1 MSPPEYRRPP
11 WLADVIVR
19 LALPSDAVGRS
30 ILGDLREEHAL
41 ASPLDPR
48 SRAGWYWRQALGVSG
63 RYGWR
68 RARRALGFNADPD
81 PGKSGPRSKGALFM
95 ESIWQDIRY
104 AARTMKKSPAFT
116 TIAVLILALGIG
128 ANTAIFSVVD
138 AVLLRSL
145 PYPEADR
152 IVRISHG
159 DIEQGFDRGRDFS
172 PQDFEDLRDGAVT
185 LEHVVSYFYWPGS
198 ATVNLTGDGPP
209 VQLQTVPVSEDF
221 FTLLGGQAAIGRIF
235 APDEF
240 VQGQDGVVVL
250 SAGLWR
256 RQFGS
261 DPGVVGSPITLG
273 GMPFT
278 VIGVMAASFRYPAND
293 VDVWVPMSYITEDMI
308 PSRRHIRWRSV
319 IARLAPGTT
328 VEAAHGE
335 VTAILERLAEEYP
348 GSNETMTLAKV
359 EPLRDAIVGNTRTA
373 LWVLLGAT
381 GLVLLIACANVGNL
395 LLARATSRGR
405 EIAVRI
411 SMGARRGRLVRQL
424 MTESLMLA
432 LIGGI
437 AGVVLAYIGVDVLVA
452 MSAGTIPEAEQIRFD
467 GRLAGFAVA
476 VTAITGIIFGL
487 LPAWQAARIQPQ
499 VMLKDGAAGGN
510 RGRFGLQNVLVV
522 AEMALAVMLVSGAGL
537 MIKSFYQL
545 VRVDPGFE
553 VENVL
558 TVGLR
563 VSMDELTSAEVPV
576 RQQEYIDAVAALPG
590 VIAVG
595 GSKTAPLD
603 GGGEPYVFRYV
614 DDNGESRRADPESG
628 LYMIT
633 PGYFEALGIPV
644 LGGRNFTLD
653 DELHVILNE
662 AMARQLWGRVDVVGE
677 RMSLGSTEDIEV
689 IGVVGDVHND
699 GIASEARSAMYALP
713 YAFPRSAVTLY
724 IRTTNDPLAASS
736 DVRRAV
742 WSVDPNQP
750 LGEFATLQQVVS
762 SDVATPRFF
771 TTLLMVFAGV
781 ALALAGLGIYG
792 VVSYAVGRRTSEM
805 GLRMALGARSGN
817 LVRLVLSQ
825 SMGLSLG
832 GLVLGVMGALAL
844 SRFLSSQLYGVAPT
858 DPGTYAAVSLVLVT
872 VAFIA
877 GYLPALRA
885 TRVDPVQAL
894 RSE

>member
-1 MSPPEYRRPP
+1 MSPREYRRPP

-19 LALPSDAVGRS
+19 FALPSDAVGRS

-48 SRAGWYWRQALGVSG
+48 SRAGWYWRQALGVST

-68 RARRALGFNADPD
+68 RTRQALGLSADPD
-81 PGKSGPRSKGALFM
+81 PEKPRTQRKGVQFM
-95 ESIWQDIRY
+95 ESMWQDIRY
-104 AARTMKKSPAFT
+104 AARTMRKSPAFT

-138 AVLLRSL
+138 AVLLRQL
-145 PYPEADR
+145 PYTDAHD

-159 DIEQGFDRGRDFS
+159 HAEQGFDRGRHFS
-172 PQDFEDLRDGAVT
+172 PQDFDDLRASSVT
-185 LEHVVSYFYWPGS
+185 LEQMAGYFYVPGS

-209 VQLQTVPVSEDF
+209 VQLQAVPVSHDF
-221 FTLLGGQAAIGRIF
+221 FPLLGGQAAIGRTF
-235 APDEF
+235 TPDEF
-240 VQGQDGVVVL
+240 VQGRDGVVVL

-261 DPGVVGSPITLG
+261 DPGVVGRPITLG

-278 VIGVMAASFRYPAND
+278 VIGVMAVSFRYPAND
-293 VDVWVPMSYITEDMI
+293 VDLWVPMSYITEDMI

-348 GSNETMTLAKV
+348 GSNEKMTLAKV

-405 EIAVRI
+405 EIAIRI

-487 LPAWQAARIQPQ
+487 FPAWQAARIQPQ
-499 VMLKDGAAGGN
+499 VMLKDGAAAGN
-510 RGRFGLQNVLVV
+510 RGRFGLQNILVV

-644 LGGRNFTLD
+644 LRGRNFTLD
-653 DELHVILNE
+653 DERHVILNE

-713 YAFPRSAVTLY
+713 YQFPRSAVTLY

-750 LGEFATLQQVVS
+750 LGEFATLRQVVS
-762 SDVATPRFF
+762 SDVAAPRFF

-817 LVRLVLSQ
+817 LLRLVLSQ

-872 VAFIA
+872 VAFVA

>member
-1 MSPPEYRRPP
+1 
-11 WLADVIVR
+11 LADLLIR
-19 LALPSDAVGRS
+19 LTVPSDPVGQS

-68 RARRALGFNADPD
+68 RTRRVLGLQVDPD
-81 PGKSGPRSKGALFM
+81 PGKPGPRSKGALFM

-104 AARTMKKSPAFT
+104 AVRAMKRSPAFT
-116 TIAVLILALGIG
+116 IIAVLILALGIG

-138 AVLLRSL
+138 AVLLRHL
-145 PYPEADR
+145 PYADAHE
-152 IVRISHG
+152 IARISHG
-159 DIEQGFDRGRDFS
+159 HAEQGFDRGRNFS
-172 PQDFEDLRDGAVT
+172 PQDFDDLRTSSVT
-185 LEHVVSYFYWPGS
+185 LEQMAGYFYMSGGT
-198 ATVNLTGDGPP
+198 TVNLTGDGPP
-209 VQLQTVPVSEDF
+209 IQLQAVPVSEDF
-221 FTLLGGQAAIGRIF
+221 FSLLGGQAAIGRTF
-235 APDEF
+235 SPDEF
-240 VQGQDGVVVL
+240 VQGQDAVVVL

-261 DPGVVGSPITLG
+261 DPSTIGNSITLG

-278 VIGVMAASFRYPAND
+278 VIGVMPPSFRYPANE
-293 VDVWVPMSYITEDMI
+293 VDLWLPMSYITEGMI
-308 PSRRHIRWRSV
+308 PSLRQVRWRSV
-319 IARLAPGTT
+319 IARLAPGAT
-328 VEAAHGE
+328 VEAAQGE
-335 VTAILERLAEEYP
+335 VASILERLAEEYP
-348 GSNETMTLAKV
+348 ESNEQMTLAHV
-359 EPLRDAIVGNTRTA
+359 EPLRDAIVGNTRAA

-411 SMGARRGRLVRQL
+411 SMGAQRRRLVRQL

-432 LIGGI
+432 LVGGI

-476 VTAITGIIFGL
+476 VTAVTGIIFGL
-487 LPAWQAARIQPQ
+487 FPAWQASRIQPQ
-499 VMLKDGAAGGN
+499 EMLKDGAAAGN
-510 RGRFGLQNVLVV
+510 RGRLGLQNILVV

-537 MIKSFYQL
+537 MIKSFWQL
-545 VRVDPGFE
+545 VRVDPGFQA
-553 VENVL
+553 ENVL

-563 VSMDELTSAEVPV
+563 VSMDDLESSEIPY

-595 GSKTAPLD
+595 GSKQAPLE

-614 DDNGESRRADPESG
+614 DDNGESRRADPASG
-628 LYMIT
+628 LYMVT
-633 PGYFEALGIPV
+633 PGYFEALDIPV
-644 LGGRNFTLD
+644 LRGRNFIVEDTR
-653 DELHVILNE
+653 HVIVNE
-662 AMARQLWGRVDVVGE
+662 SMARQLWGRVNVVGE
-677 RMSLGSTEDIEV
+677 SMSLGSMEGLEV
-689 IGVVGDVHND
+689 IGVVGNVHND
-699 GIASEARSAMYALP
+699 GIAQEVRSAMYALP
-713 YAFPRSAVTLY
+713 YSFPRTAVTLF
-724 IRTTNDPLAASS
+724 IRTASDPLAAAA

-750 LGEFATLQQVVS
+750 LGEFATLSQVVS

-817 LVRLVLSQ
+817 LLRLVLSQ
-825 SMGLSLG
+825 SMALSLA
-832 GLVLGVMGALAL
+832 GLVLGIMGALAL
-844 SRFLSSQLYGVAPT
+844 SGFLSSQLYGVAPT
-858 DPGTYAAVSLVLVT
+858 DPATYVAVSAVLVT
-872 VAFIA
+872 VAFVA

-885 TRVDPVQAL
+885 TRVDPVEAL

>member
-1 MSPPEYRRPP
+1 MSHREYRRPP
-11 WLADVIVR
+11 WLADVILR

-30 ILGDLREEHAL
+30 ILGDLREEHGL

-68 RARRALGFNADPD
+68 RTRSALGLNVDVG
-81 PGKSGPRSKGALFM
+81 PGKPGPRSKGALFM

-104 AARTMKKSPAFT
+104 AARTMRKSPAFT

-138 AVLLRSL
+138 AVLLRQL
-145 PYPEADR
+145 PYTDAPE

-159 DIEQGFDRGRDFS
+159 HTEHGFDRGRDFS
-172 PQDFEDLRDGAVT
+172 PQDFDDLRAGSVT
-185 LEHVVSYFYWPGS
+185 LEQVAGYFYRPGS
-198 ATVNLTGDGPP
+198 ATVNLKGDGPP
-209 VQLQTVPVSEDF
+209 VQLQAVPVSEDF
-221 FTLLGGQAAIGRIF
+221 FPLLGVQASIGRTF

-240 VQGQDGVVVL
+240 VQGRDGVVVL

-256 RQFGS
+256 RHFGS
-261 DPGVVGSPITLG
+261 DPGAVGSTVTLG
-273 GMPFT
+273 GIPFT
-278 VIGVMAASFRYPAND
+278 VIGVMPSSFRYPAND
-293 VDVWVPMSYITEDMI
+293 VSLWLPMSYMTENMI
-308 PSRRHIRWRSV
+308 PSVRHLRWRSV
-319 IARLAPGTT
+319 IARLAPGAT

-335 VTAILERLAEEYP
+335 VTTILERLAEEYP
-348 GSNETMTLAKV
+348 GSNEKMTLAKV

-411 SMGARRGRLVRQL
+411 SMGAQRGRLVRQL

-432 LIGGI
+432 LVGGI
-437 AGVVLAYIGVDVLVA
+437 AGVILAYVGVDVLVA
-452 MSAGTIPEAEQIRFD
+452 MSAGTIPEPEQIRFD

-476 VTAITGIIFGL
+476 VTAITGVIFGL
-487 LPAWQAARIQPQ
+487 FPAWQAARIQPQ
-499 VMLKDGAAGGN
+499 VMLKDGAASGK
-510 RGRFGLQNVLVV
+510 RGRFGLQNILVV
-522 AEMALAVMLVSGAGL
+522 AEMALAVILVSGAGL

-563 VSMDELTSAEVPV
+563 VSMVDLESSELPY

-595 GSKTAPLD
+595 GSKTAPLE
-603 GGGEPYVFRYV
+603 GGGEPYVFGYV

-628 LYMIT
+628 LYMVT
-633 PGYFEALGIPV
+633 PGYFEALGISMV
-644 LGGRNFTLD
+644 RGRSFTLD
-653 DELHVILNE
+653 DKRHFILNE
-662 AMARQLWGRVDVVGE
+662 AMARTLWGHTDVVGNY
-677 RMSLGSTEDIEV
+677 MTVGSTEVEV
-689 IGVVGDVHND
+689 IGIVGDVHND
-699 GIASEARSAMYALP
+699 GIATEAKSAMYVLP
-713 YAFPRSAVTLY
+713 YEFPRSAVTLY

-750 LGEFATLQQVVS
+750 LGEFATLRQVVS
-762 SDVATPRFF
+762 GDVAMPRFF

-781 ALALAGLGIYG
+781 ALTLAGLGIYG

-817 LVRLVLSQ
+817 LLRLVLGQ

-858 DPGTYAAVSLVLVT
+858 DPATYAAVSAVLVT
-872 VAFIA
+872 VAFVA

>member
-1 MSPPEYRRPP
+1 M
-11 WLADVIVR
+11 R
-19 LALPSDAVGRS
+19 L
-30 ILGDLREEHAL
+30 
-41 ASPLDPR
+41 
-48 SRAGWYWRQALGVSG
+48 
-63 RYGWR
+63 
-68 RARRALGFNADPD
+68 
-81 PGKSGPRSKGALFM
+81 
-95 ESIWQDIRY
+95 
-104 AARTMKKSPAFT
+104 
-116 TIAVLILALGIG
+116 
-128 ANTAIFSVVD
+128 
-138 AVLLRSL
+138 
-145 PYPEADR
+145 
-152 IVRISHG
+152 SHG
-159 DIEQGFDRGRDFS
+159 HAELGFDRGRDFS
-172 PQDFEDLRDGAVT
+172 PQDFEDLREGSVT
-185 LEHVVSYFYWPGS
+185 LVQMASYFYWPGS
-198 ATVNLTGDGPP
+198 ATVNLTGDGSP
-209 VQLQTVPVSEDF
+209 VQLQAVPVSDDF
-221 FTLLGGQAAIGRIF
+221 FTLLGGQAAIGRTF

-240 VQGQDGVVVL
+240 VQGQDGVIVL
-250 SAGLWR
+250 SAGVWR

-261 DPGVVGSPITLG
+261 DPGAVGRSITLG

-278 VIGVMAASFRYPAND
+278 IIGVMPPSFRYPANEAD
-293 VDVWVPMSYITEDMI
+293 IWVPMSYITDDMI

-319 IARLAPGTT
+319 IARLAPGAG
-328 VEAAHGE
+328 VESAQGE
-335 VTAILERLAEEYP
+335 ISAMVERLAEEYP
-348 GSNETMTLAKV
+348 ESNELMTLAKV
-359 EPLRDAIVGNTRTA
+359 EPLRDAMVGNTRTA

-395 LLARATSRGR
+395 LLARATGRGR

-411 SMGARRGRLVRQL
+411 SMGAQRGRLVRQL
-424 MTESLMLA
+424 MTESLVLA
-432 LIGGI
+432 FIGGI
-437 AGVVLAYIGVDVLVA
+437 AGVILAYIGVDVLVA

-467 GRLAGFAVA
+467 GRLAGFAMA
-476 VTAITGIIFGL
+476 VTAITGVIFGL
-487 LPAWQAARIQPQ
+487 FPAWQAARIQPQ

-510 RGRFGLQNVLVV
+510 RGRFGMQNVLVV

-563 VSMDELTSAEVPV
+563 VSMDELTSSEVPV
-576 RQQEYIDAVAALPG
+576 RQQQYIDAVAALPG

-644 LGGRNFTLD
+644 LRGRNFTLD
-653 DELHVILNE
+653 DERHVILND

-724 IRTTNDPLAASS
+724 IRTTTDPLAASS

-750 LGEFATLQQVVS
+750 LGEFATLSQVVS

-817 LVRLVLSQ
+817 LLRLVLSQ
-825 SMGLSLG
+825 SMALSLG
-832 GLVLGVMGALAL
+832 GLVLGIMGALAL
-844 SRFLSSQLYGVAPT
+844 SGFLSSQLYGVATT
-858 DPGTYAAVSLVLVT
+858 DPATYVAVSAVLVT
-872 VAFIA
+872 VAFVA